1 MAIYEGSEPMPDRL
15 EDHRSPLMHGIDLSR
30 PPMNG
35 SLAYEPTSPASG
47 KSIPD
52 NNNKSTISFYYLDQD
67 AQAEELVRGPYA
79 GHL

>member
-35 SLAYEPTSPASG
+35 SLAYEPTSPAG
-47 KSIPD
+47 
-52 NNNKSTISFYYLDQD
+52 D